1 MSAHTWTVEPS
12 AAGIPIV
19 ICRDERG
26 AVVSKWYNSKVGILT
41 YVPNSRRSKWVRPSV
56 PVPQMVRDLL
66 AQRVAA

>member
-1 MSAHTWTVEPS
+1 MSAHTWTVESS

-19 ICRDERG
+19 ICRDARG
-26 AVVSKWYNSKVGILT
+26 AVVSKWCDSKVGILVH
-41 YVPNSRRSKWVRPSV
+41 VPTSRRAKWVRPSV